1 MFDKLPERIAN
12 KIMPEPNTGCWLWD
26 AALTRGGYGCVG
38 ISKHKP
44 NAKGRSPV
52 GRAHRVVYEILIGK
66 IPDGLDLDHLCRVPS
81 CVNPDHLEPV
91 TRSVNLRR
99 GIGPEKNKARL
110 AASIS
115 CKNGHP
121 WNKDN
126 TSFYVD
132 RDGYKIRV
140 CKTCSRIKQRK
151 YKNRIK

>member
-1 MFDKLPERIAN
+1 MN
-12 KIMPEPNTGCWLWD
+12 KNNIIPNLNPNDLQRFWSKVIKTGSCWEW
-26 AALTRGGYGCVG
+26 TSSKSNGYGQFWLNGKLHMVHR
-38 ISKHKP
+38 ITYTLYKDVIP
-44 NAKGRSPV
+44 NNLT
-52 GRAHRVVYEILIGK
+52 I
-66 IPDGLDLDHLCRVPS
+66 DHLCRNRS